1 MMLRSSLLLLF
12 VLACVVIVFPA
23 PAPADD
29 VTDQIDGA
37 VKLYKEGKFSQAASE
52 LDFAVQ
58 QIREKQGEQLKAVF
72 PKPLPGWSAE
82 EPEVSAG
89 AASMFGGGISASM
102 KYQKAAPTAKPSGG
116 GEESEMENPEVEIEM
131 MTDSPLLQG
140 MLPLLTNPALMGS
153 QGGKLIKV
161 KTYRGISKK
170 AGDGGG
176 PELDL
181 VVANKVLLTVKGSN
195 GATEADLLAYANA
208 MDFATLEKLV
218 AP

>member
-1 MMLRSSLLLLF
+1 MVLRKLLLLF
-12 VLACVVIVFPA
+12 FALVCVVIAYPA
-23 PAPADD
+23 PVPADD

-52 LDFAVQ
+52 LDFALQ
-58 QIREKQGEQLKAVF
+58 QIREKQAEKLKGVF
-72 PKPLPGWSAE
+72 PKPLAGWTAE
-82 EPEVSAG
+82 EPEMSAAG
-89 AASMFGGGISASM
+89 ASFMGGGISASV
-102 KYQKAAPTAKPSGG
+102 KYQKPPAATAKPS
-116 GEESEMENPEVEIEM
+116 EEGAEEVEIPEVGIEM

-153 QGGKLIKV
+153 QGGKLVKV
-161 KTYRGISKK
+161 KTYRGVSKK

-176 PELDL
+176 PELTL
-181 VVANKVLLTVKGSN
+181 VVANKVLLTLKGSN

-208 MDFATLEKLV
+208 IDFVMLEKLV